1 MAKLFEERI
10 PFKPFEYPEYYTEGW
25 LKQAQAFWLHTEIP
39 MQMDVKD
46 WNENLSESEKNLV
59 GNILLG
65 FAQTECAVSDYWTG
79 MVTDWFPKHEI
90 RQMAMMFG
98 SQETIHATAYSYLN
112 ETLGLDDFS
121 AFLHEPAV
129 AEKFE
134 LLTATSAD
142 WTPEDLRTNPKA
154 RQEVGRS
161 LAIFSA
167 FAEGVSLYSSFAVL
181 YSFQMRNLLK
191 GIGQQMKWSV
201 RDESLHSKMGCQL
214 FRHMCEE
221 YPELLDECKDAI
233 EEAARLIV
241 ELETRFIDKMFEM
254 GDLENLK
261 SDDLKEFI
269 KSRTNAKLEEL
280 GYESIFDYD
289 KDKSDN
295 LDWFYHLTGGHTHT
309 DFFAIRPTDYSKANE
324 GEDWDDLF

>member
-1 MAKLFEERI
+1 
-10 PFKPFEYPEYYTEGW
+10 
-25 LKQAQAFWLHTEIP
+25 
-39 MQMDVKD
+39 
-46 WNENLSESEKNLV
+46 
-59 GNILLG
+59 
-65 FAQTECAVSDYWTG
+65 

-134 LLTATSAD
+134 LLTSTTAK
-142 WTPEDLRTNPKA
+142 WTHEDLATNSKA

-214 FRHMCEE
+214 FKEMCNE
-221 YPELLDECKDAI
+221 YPELLDECKESI
-233 EEAARLIV
+233 EEASKLIV
-241 ELETRFIDKMFEM
+241 QLETNFIDMIFEQ
-254 GDLENLK
+254 GDLENLEK
-261 SDDLKEFI
+261 EDLKEFI
-269 KSRTNAKLEEL
+269 KARTNTKLQEL
-280 GYESIFDYD
+280 GYDPIHEF
-289 KDKSDN
+289 DKSKAEK
-295 LDWFYHLTGGHTHT
+295 LEWFYHLTGGLTHT
-309 DFFAIRPTDYSKANE
+309 DFFAVRPTDYSKANE
-324 GEDWDDLF
+324 GEDWGDLF